1 MTAFFPL
8 NLTLDGDC
16 SLTQLLPPRREI
28 LGLYRERNMPRAAR
42 PVGRNISVRFAA
54 LARIK
59 DEQNATTAPEYHR
72 QITTS
77 DDFQSYRVTIKSLH
91 SGQILR
97 I

>member
-28 LGLYRERNMPRAAR
+28 LGLYRERNMPRAGR
-42 PVGRNISVRFAA
+42 PVGRNVSARCGT

-59 DEQNATTAPEYHR
+59 HQQDSAATTENHGKLS
-72 QITTS
+72 TS
-77 DDFQSYRVTIKSLH
+77 YYL
-91 SGQILR
+91 
-97 I
+97 

>member
-28 LGLYRERNMPRAAR
+28 LGLYRERNMPRANR
-42 PVGRNISVRFAA
+42 PVGRNVSARCGT

-59 DEQNATTAPEYHR
+59 HQQDSTVTTENHEKLSA
-72 QITTS
+72 
-77 DDFQSYRVTIKSLH
+77 SYYL
-91 SGQILR
+91 
-97 I
+97 